1 MGDLHMTQYKDY
13 MANSGKLSSE
23 QVVISAPLSFAGS
36 AQRIWKITDHDAPV
50 MKYGMIVVALLL
62 ISVAWSFVAVWYC
75 TFGLLVVPYRL
86 IRRGNRK
93 DKVRAL
99 QHREQLEMLTAM
111 QQQQSLQ
118 TSNLIHQN
126 QPKNP

>member
-1 MGDLHMTQYKDY
+1 MAQY
-13 MANSGKLSSE
+13 MSNSGKLASE
-23 QVVISAPLSFAGS
+23 QVVVSAPLSFAGS
-36 AQRIWKITDHDAPV
+36 AQRIWKITDHDAPA
-50 MKYGMIVVALLL
+50 MKYGMMILAVVL
-62 ISVAWSFVAVWYC
+62 ISFAWTIVFAWYC

-99 QHREQLEMLTAM
+99 QHREQLEQLTAM

-118 TSNLIHQN
+118 TTNLIQQN
-126 QPKNP
+126 QNKRD